1 MTNTIYFNLD
11 NASYST
17 SSPDSIL
24 SHHQHDH
31 EGSRAASSSFVVAEE
46 INAWIRPPSCSFGKV
61 FKGWIDEY
69 KLTATKPGRGTAVAV
84 KRLHQGSL
92 QGHEEWLAE
101 INYLGK
107 LYHLNLVK
115 LLGYCLDN
123 QERLLVYEFMPEGSL
138 DNHLFWSN
146 SYCQLSWSIRMK
158 IALGAA
164 KALAFLHSAEVNVI
178 HRGCQN
184 SNILL
189 DWNYNAKLSD
199 FGLARDGPTGD
210 NSHVYTSVMGTYGY
224 ACPEYIATGRLT
236 AESDVYSFG
245 VVLLEILSGRR
256 AKDMLWPSNQQNL
269 VDWVMLYLSDN
280 QRIFCL
286 VDSRLDGQYSLE
298 KAQKVVHLAVQ
309 CLANKAKLRPNMDV
323 VVTALEQLQ
332 ESIK

>member
-224 ACPEYIATGRLT
+224 ACPEYIAT
-236 AESDVYSFG
+236 
-245 VVLLEILSGRR
+245 VLE
-256 AKDMLWPSNQQNL
+256 
-269 VDWVMLYLSDN
+269 
-280 QRIFCL
+280 
-286 VDSRLDGQYSLE
+286 
-298 KAQKVVHLAVQ
+298 
-309 CLANKAKLRPNMDV
+309 
-323 VVTALEQLQ
+323 
-332 ESIK
+332 